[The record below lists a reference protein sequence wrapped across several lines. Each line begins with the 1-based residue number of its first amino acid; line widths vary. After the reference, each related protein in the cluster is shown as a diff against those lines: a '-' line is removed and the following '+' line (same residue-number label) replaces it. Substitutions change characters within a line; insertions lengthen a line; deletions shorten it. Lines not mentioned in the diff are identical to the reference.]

1 MWLIDCGL
9 IYKVN
14 RVNNSKLPL
23 KAYGD
28 LKAFKLFLLD
38 TGLLTCMTGLNQSTL
53 IEGNKLFVEFKG
65 ALTEQY
71 VLQQLV
77 TIESLNTYYYTND
90 RGSCEIDFLLDNGE
104 SVIPVEVKAEVNL
117 KAKSLK
123 VYKEKY
129 NPEISVRISMNDY
142 KKEEWLLNLPL
153 YMVEEIGNI
162 VEKERNDKG

>member
-1 MWLIDCGL
+1 M
-9 IYKVN
+9 
-14 RVNNSKLPL
+14 
-23 KAYGD
+23 
-28 LKAFKLFLLD
+28 
-38 TGLLTCMTGLNQSTL
+38 
-53 IEGNKLFVEFKG
+53 
-65 ALTEQY
+65 
-71 VLQQLV
+71 LQQLV
-77 TIESLNTYYYTND
+77 TIENLNTYYYTND

-153 YMVEEIGNI
+153 YMTEEIGNI
-162 VEKERNDKG
+162 VKKEKNNKG